1 MSPDNAGKLFQAKA
15 WCLIKN
21 LAHFMVVA
29 DQILGNPQE
38 PGANQEFGYVIPRE
52 LISKKTQQGLWWPTY
67 HLKVSKI

>member
-1 MSPDNAGKLFQAKA
+1 MSLDNAGKLFQAKA

-52 LISKKTQQGLWWPTY
+52 LI
-67 HLKVSKI
+67 LK